1 MFDVMPKDK
10 IITDFE
16 SEYYLRLNV
25 RDVSGVVA
33 DIAAVFKKHK
43 VSIAQMRQDENK
55 EIIPIVFITHKTS
68 ENAMKKA
75 IEEIESLK
83 NVLSVENVIRVE
95 K

>member
-33 DIAAVFKKHK
+33 DNCRGI
-43 VSIAQMRQDENK
+43 Q
-55 EIIPIVFITHKTS
+55 
-68 ENAMKKA
+68 KA
-75 IEEIESLK
+75 
-83 NVLSVENVIRVE
+83 
-95 K
+95 

>member
-1 MFDVMPKDK
+1 MDK
-10 IITDFE
+10 NEIITDFE

-68 ENAMKKA
+68 ENAMKSA
-75 IEEIESLK
+75 IEDIKKLA
-83 NVLSVENVIRVE
+83 NVISVENVIRVE